1 MSERISVYKSK
12 VTANWDRMKE
22 VIGRVVE
29 KGSELIENKDRP
41 FIVVET
47 ERGDVRVYETEGLK
61 DLFAAVNP
69 GLFVNIEHLG
79 LVTTAKGHQFRQ
91 FRSEAW
97 TDPDAAPLKA
107 RATAPVGR
115 GRRGPKSK

>member
-1 MSERISVYKSK
+1 MAERVSLFKSK

-29 KGSELIENKDRP
+29 KGSELIEAKDRP

-61 DLFAAVNP
+61 DLFAAVVP
-69 GLFVNIEHLG
+69 GVFVNIEHLG
-79 LVTTAKGHQFRQ
+79 MVQTSKGHQFRQ

-107 RATAPVGR
+107 RPVDRQTR
-115 GRRGPKSK
+115 GRRAGKTK